1 MNRRKRVGGVLFD
14 YGNTL
19 LQYCDFSW
27 DAFGVRVAAAAR
39 ALAEELKRE
48 NLAGT
53 EYNPEE
59 WAPVWLAHLK
69 QLEETAH
76 RTRIEYDITTAIHG
90 LFAERFSGVN
100 GRWDAAIDRAV
111 YGVMRQ
117 ELIAKQGAV
126 SLLWALRHRG
136 LRVGLLSNTQF
147 RSKNHIE
154 DLRRDGMSDLL
165 DARVFSVDV
174 GKRKPDPAIFR
185 LALSELR
192 TDPEETVYVGDN
204 IECDV
209 EGAKAVGM
217 WTILVRTRDNASVV
231 EPGADGII
239 DELEE
244 IPALID
250 RFDAECDVCE

>member
-1 MNRRKRVGGVLFD
+1 MSRRKRVGGVLFD

-27 DAFGVRVAAAAR
+27 DAFGVRVVAAAR

-48 NLAGT
+48 GLVGLG
-53 EYNPEE
+53 YNPDE
-59 WAPVWLAHLK
+59 WAPVWLAQLK
-69 QLEETAH
+69 QLEETAQ
-76 RTRIEYDITTAIHG
+76 RTRLEYDITTALHG
-90 LFAERFSGVN
+90 LFAQRFPEVN

-117 ELIAKQGAV
+117 ELVAKSGAAP
-126 SLLWALRHRG
+126 LLWALRQRG
-136 LRVGLLSNTQF
+136 LKVGLLSNTQF

-154 DLRRDGMSDLL
+154 DLQRDGLMDLL
-165 DARVFSVDV
+165 DTWVFSVDV

-185 LALSELR
+185 LALEKLR

-209 EGAKAVGM
+209 EGARALGL
-217 WTILVRTRDNASVV
+217 WTILVRTRDNAAVLN
-231 EPGADGII
+231 PGADGII
-239 DELEE
+239 EELEE

-250 RFDAECDVCE
+250 TFDAKCDVLE

>member
-1 MNRRKRVGGVLFD
+1 MSRRKRVGGVLFD

-27 DAFGVRVAAAAR
+27 EAFGVRVAIAAR
-39 ALAEELKRE
+39 ALAEELRRDG
-48 NLAGT
+48 LAGS
-53 EYNPEE
+53 EYNPDE
-59 WAPVWLAHLK
+59 WAPVWLTHLK

-76 RTRIEYDITTAIHG
+76 RTRIEYDISTALHG
-90 LFAERFSGVN
+90 LLAERFPGVN

-117 ELIAKQGAV
+117 ELIAKPGAAP
-126 SLLWALRHRG
+126 LLWALRQRG

-147 RSKNHIE
+147 RSKNHLE
-154 DLRRDGMSDLL
+154 DLQRDGLTELL
-165 DARVFSVDV
+165 DAKVFSVDF
-174 GKRKPDPAIFR
+174 GKRKPDPEIFR
-185 LALSELR
+185 LALKELR

-209 EGAKAVGM
+209 EGARAVGM
-217 WTILVRTRDNASVV
+217 WTILVRTRDNVSVTD
-231 EPGADGII
+231 PGADGII

-250 RFDAECDVCE
+250 AFDSKCDARE

>member
-1 MNRRKRVGGVLFD
+1 MHRRKRVGGVLFD

-27 DAFGVRVAAAAR
+27 DAFGARVVMAAR
-39 ALAEELKRE
+39 ALAEELKRDG
-48 NLAGT
+48 LAGP
-53 EYNPEE
+53 EYQPDE
-59 WAPVWLAHLK
+59 WAPVWLDHLK
-69 QLEETAH
+69 HLEATAQH
-76 RTRIEYDITTAIHG
+76 TRIEYDITSALHG
-90 LFAERFSGVN
+90 LFAGRFPVVN

-117 ELIAKQGAV
+117 ELIAKPGAV
-126 SLLWALRHRG
+126 PLLWMLRARG

-147 RSKNHIE
+147 RSKNHLD
-154 DLRRDGMSDLL
+154 DLQRDGLFDLL

-174 GKRKPDPAIFR
+174 GKRKPDPEIFHR
-185 LALSELR
+185 ALKELR

-209 EGAKAVGM
+209 DGARAVGM
-217 WTILVRTRDNASVV
+217 WTILVRTRDNASVAH
-231 EPGADGII
+231 PGADGVI

-250 RFDAECDVCE
+250 AFDAQVDAHE